1 MNKYAQAVRP
11 GFLLL
16 AVALL
21 SLAPTLASARVIRDS
36 PEFSG
41 YLAQAKAE
49 AVQVQ
54 RAAEEMYTFKYSN
67 VSWQTQAAKLQ
78 EIKTH
83 LNKLGEF
90 VVSMNNVEEPSPWQQ
105 VAIDDITPMVQEL
118 TGNVTMAIYH
128 LDASRQDYA
137 FSSFPE
143 YVEANAELATN
154 TADMISDYVAYGEA
168 KQKAK
173 ETSDELQRARW
184 ARGHFED

>member
-1 MNKYAQAVRP
+1 MRKYRQAVRQ
-11 GFLLL
+11 GFSLL
-16 AVALL
+16 AIVLL
-21 SLAPTLASARVIRDS
+21 SLAPTLASARVVRDS

-41 YLAQAKAE
+41 YLAQAKTE

-54 RAAEEMYTFKYSN
+54 QTAEEMYTFKYSKI
-67 VSWQTQAAKLQ
+67 SWQTQAAKL
-78 EIKTH
+78 EELKTH

-90 VVSMNNVEEPSPWQQ
+90 VVTMNNVEEPSPWQQ
-105 VAIDDITPMVQEL
+105 VAIGDITPMVQEL
-118 TGNVTMAIYH
+118 AANVTMAIYH

-143 YVEANAELATN
+143 YVEANAELAAN
-154 TADMISDYVAYGEA
+154 TAAMISDYVTYDEA